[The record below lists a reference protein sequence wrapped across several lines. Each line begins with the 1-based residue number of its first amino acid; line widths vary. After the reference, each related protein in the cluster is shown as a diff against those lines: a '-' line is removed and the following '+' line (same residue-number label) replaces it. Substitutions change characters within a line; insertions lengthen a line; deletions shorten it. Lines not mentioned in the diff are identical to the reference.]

1 MPRTNAIE
9 QLPPE
14 VKAWLD
20 KALLKQGFG
29 GYEALAEY
37 LKGQGYA
44 LSRSSL
50 HRYGQKLERRL
61 SAIRASTEAARM
73 LAANVDDT
81 ENHLSGSVISLVQTE
96 LFETLLNLQEAEGAE
111 DASERVKLLSQAAK
125 SIAEVSR
132 ASIANKKWQAEIRA
146 KAEAAANRV
155 EAIGKKG
162 GLSAEAAE
170 AIRRE
175 ILGIASKD

>member
-1 MPRTNAIE
+1 MPPANAID
-9 QLPPE
+9 QLPVD
-14 VKAWLD
+14 VKTWLD
-20 KALLKQGFG
+20 KALLEQNFSS
-29 GYEALAEY
+29 YTTLADY

-61 SAIRASTEAARM
+61 SAIRASTEAART
-73 LAANVDDT
+73 LAANVDDA
-81 ENHLSGSVISLVQTE
+81 ENHLSGSVISLVQTG
-96 LFETLLNLQEAEGAE
+96 LFETLLNLQEAESAE
-111 DASERVKLLSQAAK
+111 DAGERVKLLSQAAK

-132 ASIANKKWQAEIRA
+132 ASIANKKWQAEIRV
-146 KAEAAANRV
+146 KAEAAANRA
-155 EAIGKKG
+155 EAIAKKG